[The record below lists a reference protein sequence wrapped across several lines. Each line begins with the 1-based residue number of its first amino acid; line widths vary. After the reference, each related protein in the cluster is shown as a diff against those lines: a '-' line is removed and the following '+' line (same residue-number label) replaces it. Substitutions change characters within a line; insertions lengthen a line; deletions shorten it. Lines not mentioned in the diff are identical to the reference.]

1 MGRGE
6 TVKRIPVIIALFLA
20 VPLIAQQPNVT
31 APIPGCY
38 IQDSTGKCVE
48 TIAQRD
54 NHTATSLP
62 KPTVPAKPPAITDA
76 QRAQFF
82 KAQSQMIQANAQV
95 QQRQTE
101 FQNAVAEMQKTCG
114 DAYTLQINPNGDP
127 ECVAKPAPAKTPEPA
142 KGTK

>member
-20 VPLIAQQPNVT
+20 VPLIAQT
-31 APIPGCY
+31 A
-38 IQDSTGKCVE
+38 
-48 TIAQRD
+48 
-54 NHTATSLP
+54 

-82 KAQSQMIQANAQV
+82 KAQSQMIQANAQAL
-95 QQRQTE
+95 QKQAE
-101 FQNAVAEMQKTCG
+101 FQSAIAEMQKTCG
-114 DAYTLQINPNGDP
+114 DTASLNLNQSGDP
-127 ECVAKPAPAKTPEPA
+127 ECVAKPAPAKTPEPT